1 MMDWQSGRKYLLSG
15 SPLILV
21 GSSVALLLSSLHILS
36 YRLAFWVICVF
47 ILGGITQRLQAATGA
62 NCSPWEYLTSLPLD
76 QRIPTNGVFGN
87 LFAEVNSGRRC

>member
-1 MMDWQSGRKYLLSG
+1 MPNLSFSLLLTQHASEIVIRMMDWQSGRKYLLSG

-47 ILGGITQRLQAATGA
+47 ILGGAAQMVA
-62 NCSPWEYLTSLPLD
+62 SRY
-76 QRIPTNGVFGN
+76 
-87 LFAEVNSGRRC
+87 RR